1 MLCPAKTWL
10 WRALLAIPQN
20 YAIPA
25 QRRNLHCCPAPRITH
40 EWGSNPPL
48 SPGEEFQLPGCRRA
62 GHPGLGRFAHLG
74 AEFFSVNASPAG
86 PSAAS
91 TGRRPRTELHSSK
104 CAYQCWGH
112 GATARTRLRHKT
124 TQGLTVNAPA
134 LLKSDVCVLDDP
146 APLHGFV
153 TKKIAELLG

>member
-1 MLCPAKTWL
+1 MPRQDLALAGPSSDPSKLCNPRPAAKF
-10 WRALLAIPQN
+10 ALL
-20 YAIPA
+20 
-25 QRRNLHCCPAPRITH
+25 PRPRSTR

-48 SPGEEFQLPGCRRA
+48 SPGEEFQLPGCHRA

-74 AEFFSVNASPAG
+74 AEFFSVNTALAG
-86 PSAAS
+86 TSAAS
-91 TGRRPRTELHSSK
+91 IGGHPRAKLHGSK
-104 CAYQCWGH
+104 CANPYRGH

-124 TQGLTVNAPA
+124 NQGLTVNAPA
-134 LLKSDVCVLDDP
+134 SLKSDVCVLDDP